1 MLSSNSK
8 ERGKWELGGVVL
20 GHAATEQPRWHTQMQ
35 PTGKNVHSTV
45 LLQLGGVTVGNDSAQ
60 ATLEA
65 DVLLSPEAG
74 APQVPSRLG

>member
-1 MLSSNSK
+1 M
-8 ERGKWELGGVVL
+8 
-20 GHAATEQPRWHTQMQ
+20 
-35 PTGKNVHSTV
+35 HSPV
-45 LLQLGGVTVGNDSAQ
+45 LLQLRGVTVGNDSAQ